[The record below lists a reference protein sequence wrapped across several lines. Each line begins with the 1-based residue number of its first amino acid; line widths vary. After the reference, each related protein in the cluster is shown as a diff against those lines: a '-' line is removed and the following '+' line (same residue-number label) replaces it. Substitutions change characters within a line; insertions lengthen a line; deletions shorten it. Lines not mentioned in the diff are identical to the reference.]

1 MDAESGSLTV
11 QGNLSFLAPFY
22 NEDSKAS
29 LPKEISDP
37 QTLGDGAKS
46 LSLPHT
52 RFYSNTRR
60 HPHHRLV
67 RIADRAQQ
75 GGARVGPW
83 GASKPRERRADPA
96 FRMQR
101 ASPSSPQVTGYPR
114 LSAGTTDTGAR
125 ERTCSISPRGLS
137 TLFTFSLSA
146 WPDVKKLFPTYNQDF
161 KALSGG
167 LVVRT

>member
-1 MDAESGSLTV
+1 MDAESGSLTA

-67 RIADRAQQ
+67 RIAGSRGRKHGSRQGTAGGCQ
-75 GGARVGPW
+75 GGAVGSKQAQGKACRSSIQNATRVPKQSTGYRLPEAVSGNYRYRGP
-83 GASKPRERRADPA
+83 RADLFHFPE
-96 FRMQR
+96 R
-101 ASPSSPQVTGYPR
+101 SEHVIHILSLR
-114 LSAGTTDTGAR
+114 LAR
-125 ERTCSISPRGLS
+125 C
-137 TLFTFSLSA
+137 
-146 WPDVKKLFPTYNQDF
+146 
-161 KALSGG
+161 
-167 LVVRT
+167 